1 MNKGGIS
8 CTLCIGIHC
17 LCKHVY
23 YHVFYYTIVC
33 TCKWADYSRVEN
45 SSFSLSERSGTGIIS
60 SRMKDIKEIIH
71 GV

>member
-1 MNKGGIS
+1 MHAMHRNTLPVQTCILS
-8 CTLCIGIHC
+8 CI
-17 LCKHVY
+17 
-23 YHVFYYTIVC
+23 YYTIVC